1 MLIHG
6 FRWKLHLCPEHSLN
20 RLRDDLPPLPSGKS
34 AVDVLADF
42 IKYLFDCSKT
52 YIQECHPTSPW
63 SFVED
68 SIEYIFTYPGGW
80 AEQRPLYFRAI
91 ERAGLVPNVPE
102 GQPRV
107 HMMTEGEAGLHLCI
121 SHLLGGDTFNHAA
134 HQGVVVIDAGGG
146 VINLSMYS
154 MTSNRTSC
162 EEIAPAEC
170 M

>member
-1 MLIHG
+1 M
-6 FRWKLHLCPEHSLN
+6 
-20 RLRDDLPPLPSGKS
+20 
-34 AVDVLADF
+34 
-42 IKYLFDCSKT
+42 
-52 YIQECHPTSPW
+52 
-63 SFVED
+63 ED